1 MSVRRILAALSLAC
15 GGAATAAAQ
24 APDSLAALARE
35 AYRGAAEAYRAGDF
49 ARAREGMVRAAT
61 VWPGQPAYLYA
72 AAGLSA
78 RVADTAAAAEWLE
91 RLAAL
96 GFWRDV
102 RAAQDFAPVLGA
114 PAITRAIARLA
125 PNGDPLPRSR
135 VAFTIP
141 APDFFAEGID
151 ADPSTGEWFV
161 TSVRHG
167 SIARIDQAGAIAEIA
182 PPADTPLGALL
193 GIRVDRSRR
202 LLWVSTKM
210 FPMFGGYRPDAPGG
224 SGVAVYDLAKRAWIG
239 RAVVP
244 DDGRPH
250 WLGDLVLTPEGDA
263 LLTDSESPVVYRAR
277 LSGGRLEIEPWLEHR
292 MFRSLQGA
300 AFDQAGTTL
309 FVADYSHGLFAVD
322 VATHAVRHLPAR
334 PGASALGIDGLAW
347 WRGSLIGIQNGGSPP
362 RVIRIRLA
370 ADLGSVESVETID
383 RHLPVASEPTIGTL
397 VGDRLYYVADSHWP
411 LYDDLGKLRS
421 GAALA
426 PTHILELEL
435 RP

>member
-1 MSVRRILAALSLAC
+1 MSARRILAALLLAC
-15 GGAATAAAQ
+15 GAAVPAAPQ

-35 AYRGAAEAYRAGDF
+35 AYRDAAEAYRAGDF
-49 ARAREGMVRAAT
+49 ARARQGMVRAAS
-61 VWPGQPAYLYA
+61 VWPAQPAYLYA

-102 RAAQDFAPVLGA
+102 RAAGDFGPVLGA

-125 PNGDPLPRSR
+125 PNGEPLARSR
-135 VAFTIP
+135 IAFTIP

-151 ADPSTGEWFV
+151 VDPSADEWFV

-167 SIARIDQAGAIAEIA
+167 SIAKIDRTGAIVEIT
-182 PPADTPLGALL
+182 PPADAPLGALL
-193 GIRVDRSRR
+193 GVRVDRSRR

-210 FPMFGGYRPDAPGG
+210 FPMFGRYRSGAPGG
-224 SGVAVYDLAKRAWIG
+224 SGVAVYDLSKRAWLG
-239 RAVVP
+239 RAAVP

-250 WLGDLVLTPEGDA
+250 WLGDLVLTAEGDA
-263 LLTDSESPVVYRAR
+263 LLTDSESPVIYRAR

-300 AFDQAGTTL
+300 ALDETGRTL
-309 FVADYSHGLFAVD
+309 FVADYSHGLFAVQ
-322 VATHAVRHLPAR
+322 AGTRAVRHLPTG

-347 WRGSLIGIQNGGSPP
+347 WRGSLIGIQNGGGPP

-370 ADLGSVESVETID
+370 ADQGSVESVETID

-411 LYDDLGKLRS
+411 LYDDEGKLRS
-421 GAALA
+421 GATLG

-435 RP
+435 QP